1 MLNYTNY
8 TPFEPSTPQWY
19 QVFQCTIIVRF
30 FRKKCF
36 LWYTTASG
44 VNSTKGS
51 GNVTSRGWGK
61 SLQKNWGIHVR
72 FQGCMFFCF
81 GLETGFLSAF
91 HYPLSAVCAYRVC
104 ISVYRMFW
112 FVVFADL
119 ICEYVSSVL
128 QKISHVRIPYSCSLQ
143 IGCNYAWFTCMLFIF
158 QMVSSQNYCAMM
170 LSITIKTLFEWIM
183 STSCGK
189 PRCPS
194 GKLSGRW
201 PAKSPHVSI
210 GNTPY
215 IFKQLISPLS
225 KGVSWP
231 EMILNHVSR
240 YDPCMVNI
248 YIYYIYLDLTM
259 HKNQPFM
266 QVKHIIDPW
275 ILWHLL
281 P

>member
-1 MLNYTNY
+1 MY
-8 TPFEPSTPQWY
+8 
-19 QVFQCTIIVRF
+19 V
-30 FRKKCF
+30 
-36 LWYTTASG
+36 
-44 VNSTKGS
+44 
-51 GNVTSRGWGK
+51 
-61 SLQKNWGIHVR
+61 
-72 FQGCMFFCF
+72 FCF

-119 ICEYVSSVL
+119 ICEYVSAVL

-158 QMVSSQNYCAMM
+158 QMVFSQNYCAMM
-170 LSITIKTLFEWIM
+170 LSITIKALFEWIM

-189 PRCPS
+189 PRCPLVNS
-194 GKLSGRW
+194 QGDGRQSPSCFNRKYTIHLQTTDLST
-201 PAKSPHVSI
+201 V
-210 GNTPY
+210 
-215 IFKQLISPLS
+215 

-248 YIYYIYLDLTM
+248 YIYILYLPRFD
-259 HKNQPFM
+259 HA
-266 QVKHIIDPW
+266 
-275 ILWHLL
+275 
-281 P
+281 